1 MEFKEP
7 KSIMENFAL
16 PTLKKLLK
24 HFYIDFQKDATEIT
38 DEFLPDH
45 YCSFQYRRAW
55 AKLRR
60 LGYFVAECEQMYRH
74 IAFDELNY
82 YGEAIYDFSVFEI
95 ENPVIETEEDK
106 KDDDVK

>member
-1 MEFKEP
+1 
-7 KSIMENFAL
+7 
-16 PTLKKLLK
+16 
-24 HFYIDFQKDATEIT
+24 
-38 DEFLPDH
+38 
-45 YCSFQYRRAW
+45 
-55 AKLRR
+55 
-60 LGYFVAECEQMYRH
+60 MYRH